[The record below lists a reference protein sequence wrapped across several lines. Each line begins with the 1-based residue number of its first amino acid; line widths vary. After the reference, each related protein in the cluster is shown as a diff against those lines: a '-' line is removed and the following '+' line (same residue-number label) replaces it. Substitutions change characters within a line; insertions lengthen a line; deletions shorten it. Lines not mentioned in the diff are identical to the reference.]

1 MYLTLALVVLVA
13 AIVVLFSQEFIQ
25 LFKKIFAI
33 KGAKLVLP
41 LLVISWLIYTF
52 DYLVLLVIY
61 YYSDAL
67 NSVITFL
74 SNLLP
79 FQTGAYPIVMILVLT
94 TISVVPVIALEHY
107 LWKKNYKHY
116 QYPYLTSTLIWIAS
130 SIVLIMT
137 L

>member
-1 MYLTLALVVLVA
+1 MYLTFALVVLAA
-13 AIVVLFSQEFIQ
+13 AIVVLFSQEFIRF
-25 LFKKIFAI
+25 FKKILTI

-41 LLVISWLIYTF
+41 LLILSWLAFTF
-52 DYLVLLVIY
+52 DYLVLWVIY
-61 YYSDAL
+61 YYSAVL
-67 NSVITFL
+67 NSIIKFL

-79 FQTGAYPIVMILVLT
+79 FKTVASPMVMILLLT
-94 TISVVPVIALEHY
+94 TISTVPVILMEQY

>member
-25 LFKKIFAI
+25 LFKKILTI

-41 LLVISWLIYTF
+41 LLIVSWLVFTF
-52 DYLVLLVIY
+52 DYWVLWGIY
-61 YYSDAL
+61 YYGTVL
-67 NSVITFL
+67 NSITAFL

-79 FQTGAYPIVMILVLT
+79 FQTGAYPLVMILLLT
-94 TISVVPVIALEHY
+94 AISVVPVILWEHY
-107 LWKKNYKHY
+107 LWKQNYKHY